1 VNDPDDLPKPAGLHD
16 RDQEWEA
23 LSRFATDPALGAT
36 LGLVYGR
43 RRQGKTLLLDLLT
56 RQLGGL
62 VFTALPHSSGLNLDR
77 LARAYVEFTGGVP
90 AAFPDWD
97 AAVDALFRLG
107 EQGDRPVPIFIDE
120 FPHLVDAEPALPS
133 ILQIVLGPT
142 GRAVTRSRARM
153 LLCGSALS
161 AMRGLLAGPAPL
173 RGRATLELM
182 VHPFRYR
189 DAAAFWGLLD
199 RPDLAFQTHAL
210 VGGTPAYRAMA
221 GSSPQSERDFG
232 EWVVR
237 GPLGPASALFREG
250 AVLLQEQ
257 PELADTRLYY
267 SVLSA
272 IVHGRSRRSEIAS
285 VLGRSDQSLGHPLA
299 VLESTQLVERVED
312 ALRKRRPYYRVA
324 EPILR
329 THDLLVGPYE
339 ADLVGGAG
347 RQVWRE
353 NSDTV
358 ASRIYGPHLEEL
370 ARQWC
375 RWHAAPDTLGGPASA
390 VQPAT
395 VACREHRCAHELDA
409 VVLWRRPFEPDVV
422 LAIGEVKSTTRPVD
436 EPELAR
442 LAHLAA
448 LLPADRVAEP
458 PRLLLF
464 SRAGFTARLRRAAA
478 ARGDVALIDLD
489 RLYHGD

>member
-1 VNDPDDLPKPAGLHD
+1 MSLPPKPPVLHD
-16 RDQEWEA
+16 REPEWDA
-23 LSRFATDPALGAT
+23 LSRFATDPQLGAT

-56 RQLGGL
+56 RKLGGF
-62 VFTALPHSSGLNLDR
+62 VFTALPQSSRLNLDR
-77 LARAYVEFTGGVP
+77 LARAFAEFTDG
-90 AAFPDWD
+90 AAGSFPDWD
-97 AAVDALFRLG
+97 AAVDALLRLG
-107 EQGDRPVPIFIDE
+107 EREDRPVPVFLDE
-120 FPHLVDAEPALPS
+120 FPHLVEAEPALPS
-133 ILQIVLGPT
+133 ILQIALGPT
-142 GRAVTRSRARM
+142 SRAITRSRTRV

-173 RGRATLELM
+173 RGRAALELM

-199 RPDLAFQTHAL
+199 RPDLAFRVHAL

-221 GSSPQSERDFG
+221 GSPLRSERDF
-232 EWVVR
+232 EDWVVR
-237 GPLGPASALFREG
+237 GPLGSASALFREG

-257 PELADTRLYY
+257 PELADTHLYY
-267 SVLSA
+267 SVSSA
-272 IVHGRSRRSEIAS
+272 IVHGRSRRSEIAG

-299 VLESTQLVERVED
+299 ALESTQLIERVDD

-329 THDLLVGPYE
+329 THHLLVGPFE

-347 RQVWRE
+347 RQIWRE
-353 NSDTV
+353 NADTV

-390 VQPAT
+390 AQAAT
-395 VACREHRCAHELDA
+395 VACREHRCAHELDV
-409 VVLWRRPFEPDVV
+409 VVLRKRPFEPDVV
-422 LAIGEVKSTTRPVD
+422 LAIGEVKSTVRPVD
-436 EPELAR
+436 EPELDR
-442 LAHLAA
+442 LVHLGE
-448 LLPADRVAEP
+448 LLPPDRVAVP

-464 SRAGFTARLRRAAA
+464 SRAGFTSRLRRTAQ
-478 ARGDVALIDLD
+478 ARGDVALVDLD
-489 RLYHGD
+489 RLYHGG